1 MGIAIAQNAFD
12 RGAEVTIIF
21 GPGSAKPPI
30 EAKVVLVISTE
41 DMLEAVKKEL
51 KETKY
56 QAAILSAAAADY
68 GLFDRKMEKTSSGKE
83 EWNIKLIPLPKVIEN
98 VKKIDPDV
106 YLVGFKAEYNL
117 TDDELVQ
124 KSYDRMIDV
133 GMDLIV
139 ANDVAREKTGF
150 GFDPNEVFIIDP
162 DKNVHH
168 IDLVS
173 KYIVANEIL
182 DLVKNHI

>member
-1 MGIAIAQNAFD
+1 
-12 RGAEVTIIF
+12 
-21 GPGSAKPPI
+21 
-30 EAKVVLVISTE
+30 
-41 DMLEAVKKEL
+41 
-51 KETKY
+51 
-56 QAAILSAAAADY
+56 
-68 GLFDRKMEKTSSGKE
+68 MEKTSSGKE

-150 GFDPNEVFIIDP
+150 GFDTNEVFIIDP